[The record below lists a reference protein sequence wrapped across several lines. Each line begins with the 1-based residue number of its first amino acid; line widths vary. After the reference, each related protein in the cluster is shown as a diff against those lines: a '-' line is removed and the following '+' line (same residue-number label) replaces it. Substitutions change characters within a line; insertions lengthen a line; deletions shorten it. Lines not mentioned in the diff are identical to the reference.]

1 MPGKT
6 RSGAPATAPSPNG
19 SRQPAMQKQSACS
32 PRGSVK
38 PPFREARRLRGIW
51 QCAATVEKRGIPARG
66 SPRKGAS
73 EHSQGWSEPRSG
85 ERNPWKGAEDRLAP
99 GKGCHCRGRG
109 RREGGSPTAASAPDN
124 DSHDRAAG
132 PRLQGL
138 RPRLR
143 RSLHPW
149 PRSFRPCRALEN
161 RNPPPGV
168 PGAARPP
175 PLAMVQRPLVS
186 YVLCRR
192 DAPARMGH
200 HARRSRS
207 GAAAPSFFASFFLRT
222 CSRGFAWFGQN

>member
-1 MPGKT
+1 M
-6 RSGAPATAPSPNG
+6 
-19 SRQPAMQKQSACS
+19 
-32 PRGSVK
+32 
-38 PPFREARRLRGIW
+38 
-51 QCAATVEKRGIPARG
+51 EKCGIPARG

-99 GKGCHCRGRG
+99 SKGCHCRGRG
-109 RREGGSPTAASAPDN
+109 RREGGSPTAASAPGN

-132 PRLQGL
+132 PRPRGL

-175 PLAMVQRPLVS
+175 PLAMVQRPLRGLSQAGMPRIFSGIAPRLHASGVS
-186 YVLCRR
+186 ALRGAVTDPLGEHRFR
-192 DAPARMGH
+192 AKWPGTER
-200 HARRSRS
+200 
-207 GAAAPSFFASFFLRT
+207 AAAGHCSFFHHLI
-222 CSRGFAWFGQN
+222 